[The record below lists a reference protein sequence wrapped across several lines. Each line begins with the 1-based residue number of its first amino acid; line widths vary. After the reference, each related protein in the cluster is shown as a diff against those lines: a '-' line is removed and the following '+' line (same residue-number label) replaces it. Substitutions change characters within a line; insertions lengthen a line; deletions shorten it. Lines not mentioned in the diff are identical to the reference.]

1 VSSDAEKRLH
11 RALAESMPGCQA
23 NISACSGGANN
34 RVFRLRMAQ
43 GRDLCAKVYF
53 REAGGDPPGFLRER
67 AFYQACGAAQEVPRA
82 VGWHKGEAV
91 GFFEWVEGR
100 KHAEPSV
107 EDVAAAGRF
116 IRRLQE
122 LGREADWMPASDAC
136 WSETAHLESVD
147 RRIDV
152 LASLVV
158 EGTLPPAVA
167 EFVKRELD
175 PGWRGVRE
183 SFGPAQAERME
194 KLVISPSDF
203 GFHNALQRADESWCF
218 LDFEYAGLD
227 DPAKLLCD
235 FLARPGA
242 DLPAASAETFCSAAD
257 FAGDVRERVERLLP
271 VHRIKWACIALND
284 FIPEARS
291 RRSFA
296 RHDAFAVQKE
306 RITVAR
312 GLLKGS
318 AGLK

>member
-1 VSSDAEKRLH
+1 MSSDAEKRLH
-11 RALAESMPGCQA
+11 RALAEIMPGCQA

-82 VGWHKGEAV
+82 VGWHESEAV

-100 KHAEPSV
+100 KRAEPSV

-122 LGREADWMPASDAC
+122 LGKGSDWMPASDAC
-136 WSETAHLESVD
+136 WSEAAHLESVD
-147 RRIDV
+147 RRTDA
-152 LASLVV
+152 LASLAAQ
-158 EGTLPPAVA
+158 GQLLPAVA
-167 EFVKRELD
+167 EFVRLELD
-175 PGWRGVRE
+175 PGWREIRG
-183 SFGPAQAERME
+183 SFGPAKSERME
-194 KLVISPSDF
+194 ELVISPSDF

-242 DLPAASAETFCSAAD
+242 EMPAGGAEAFCFEAD
-257 FAGDVRERVERLLP
+257 FGGDVRERMGRLLP
-271 VHRIKWACIALND
+271 VHQIKWACIALND

-296 RHDAFAVQKE
+296 GHDAFTVQNE

-312 GLLKGS
+312 CLLKS
-318 AGLK
+318 ATGLK